1 MAKRLEEGQR
11 GPEDGEGGPS
21 PGERRFGAGR
31 LGFRRGFRKLWWLLG
46 RGLAGLLLLVSAAV
60 ALFAFVNPPVTPV
73 IATEFLRLGSV
84 DRDWVAIESVPDHF
98 PRSLVAAEDANFC
111 LHWGFDL
118 DAIRSAAVAGYSRG
132 GSTISQQTAKNLFLW
147 RGRSWLRKVLEVPI
161 TLLIE
166 AIWTKQRILEVY
178 MNIIEFDSGVFGVA
192 EGARQ
197 HFGKEP
203 GELTE
208 SESARLAVVVPNP
221 RQRNPF
227 EFPPELETRVD
238 LVQDGARTIAKD
250 GRSTCFDARISDTSG

>member
-1 MAKRLEEGQR
+1 M
-11 GPEDGEGGPS
+11 
-21 PGERRFGAGR
+21 
-31 LGFRRGFRKLWWLLG
+31 LG
-46 RGLAGLLLLVSAAV
+46 RGLAGLVLIVSAAV
-60 ALFAFVNPPVTPV
+60 AVFAFVNPPVTSV
-73 IATEFLRLGSV
+73 IAAEFLRLGSV

-118 DAIRSAAVAGYSRG
+118 DAIRSAAVAGYDRG

-147 RGRSWLRKVLEVPI
+147 RGRSWLRKVLEVPV

-166 AIWTKQRILEVY
+166 AIWTKQRVLEVY

-208 SESARLAVVVPNP
+208 AESARLAVVVPNP

-227 EFPPELETRVD
+227 ELPPELERRAD

-250 GRSTCFDARISDTSG
+250 GRSSCFDARISATSG

>member
-1 MAKRLEEGQR
+1 MAKRSKGGQ
-11 GPEDGEGGPS
+11 GKSGSGKGTPS
-21 PGERRFGAGR
+21 PGPGRFGTEFQ
-31 LGFRRGFRKLWWLLG
+31 GFRRRLRKFWWMLG
-46 RGLAGLLLLVSAAV
+46 RGLAGLLFIVTAAV
-60 ALFAFVNPPVTPV
+60 ALFAFVNPPATSV
-73 IATEFLRLGSV
+73 IAAEFLRLGSV

-208 SESARLAVVVPNP
+208 AESALLAVVVPNP
-221 RQRNPF
+221 RQRNPL
-227 EFPPELETRVD
+227 EFPPELERRAD

-250 GRSTCFDARISDTSG
+250 GRSSCFDAQISATSG

>member
-1 MAKRLEEGQR
+1 MQA
-11 GPEDGEGGPS
+11 
-21 PGERRFGAGR
+21 
-31 LGFRRGFRKLWWLLG
+31 FRRRFRKLWRMLG
-46 RGLAGLLLLVSAAV
+46 RCLAGLVLIVSAAT
-60 ALFAFVNPPVTPV
+60 ALFAFVNPPVTSV
-73 IATEFLRLGSV
+73 IAIEFLRLGSV
-84 DRDWVAIESVPDHF
+84 DREWVAIESVPDHF
-98 PRSLVAAEDANFC
+98 PRSLVAAEDADFC

-118 DAIRSAAVAGYSRG
+118 DAIRYAAGAGYRRG

-147 RGRSWLRKVLEVPI
+147 RGRSWLRKVLEVPT

-166 AIWTKQRILEVY
+166 AFWTKQRVLEVY

-192 EGARQ
+192 EAARQ

-208 SESARLAVVVPNP
+208 AESARLAVVVPNP

-227 EFPPELETRVD
+227 ELPPELEKRVN

-250 GRSTCFDARISDTSG
+250 GRSSCFDARISATSG

>member
-1 MAKRLEEGQR
+1 MAKRAEKGKEGP
-11 GPEDGEGGPS
+11 GDGEGRPKPRDRGFS
-21 PGERRFGAGR
+21 VELKA
-31 LGFRRGFRKLWWLLG
+31 FRRRFRKLWRMLG
-46 RGLAGLLLLVSAAV
+46 RCLAGFVLVVSAAI
-60 ALFAFVNPPVTPV
+60 ALFAFVNPPVTSV
-73 IATEFLRLGSV
+73 IAVEFIRLGSV

-111 LHWGFDL
+111 RHWGFDL
-118 DAIRSAAVAGYSRG
+118 DAIRSAAGAGYRRG

-147 RGRSWLRKVLEVPI
+147 RGRSWLRKVLEVPT
-161 TLLIE
+161 TLLTE
-166 AIWTKQRILEVY
+166 AFWTKQRVLEVY

-192 EGARQ
+192 EASRQ

-208 SESARLAVVVPNP
+208 AESARLAVVVPNP

-227 EFPPELETRVD
+227 ELPPELEKRVN

-250 GRSTCFDARISDTSG
+250 GRSSCFDARISATSG

>member
-11 GPEDGEGGPS
+11 GSEDGESGPS
-21 PGERRFGAGR
+21 PGERRFGAEMR
-31 LGFRRGFRKLWWLLG
+31 SFRRRLRKFWWMLG
-46 RGLAGLLLLVSAAV
+46 RGLAGLLFFVSAAV
-60 ALFAFVNPPVTPV
+60 ALFAFVNPPVTSV

-118 DAIRSAAVAGYSRG
+118 HAIRSAAVAGYSRG

-203 GELTE
+203 DELTE
-208 SESARLAVVVPNP
+208 AESARLVVVVPNP
-221 RQRNPF
+221 SQRNPF

-250 GRSTCFDARISDTSG
+250 GRSTCFDVRISATSG